1 METGH
6 RFVLVV
12 AVDFSEIGDL
22 ALDHAL
28 HLADREPPAEVHA
41 VHVASAYGPMLR
53 VELGDEARTLPL
65 EEASEELRLHVE
77 RHVESLRALGGARFE
92 RAVTHIR
99 VGAPPEEVARLAV
112 EVDADLVVMGTH
124 GRRGLRRLLLGSV
137 AEATLRQVHCPV
149 LVVRPKEHELD
160 REKGVA
166 PLAAPEPEAQAT

>member
-1 METGH
+1 MFCH
-6 RFVLVV
+6 MQADRKFVIVV

-28 HLADREPPAEVHA
+28 KLADREPRAELHA

-65 EEASEELRLHVE
+65 EQASEELRQHVE
-77 RHVESLRALGGARFE
+77 RHVESLRALGGGHFQRV
-92 RAVTHIR
+92 VTHIR

-112 EVDADLVVMGTH
+112 EVDADMVVMGTH

-149 LVVRPKEHELD
+149 LVVRPKEHDLE
-160 REKGVA
+160 REEGVLTA
-166 PLAAPEPEAQAT
+166 VVEAR

>member
-1 METGH
+1 MQVD
-6 RFVLVV
+6 RKFVIVV

-28 HLADREPPAEVHA
+28 HLADREPGAELHA
-41 VHVASAYGPMLR
+41 VHVAGAYGPMLR

-65 EEASEELRLHVE
+65 DQASEELRQHVE
-77 RHVESLRALGGARFE
+77 QHVESLRALGGGHFQ
-92 RAVTHIR
+92 RAITHIR

-112 EVDADLVVMGTH
+112 EVDADMVVMGTH

-149 LVVRPKEHELD
+149 LVVRPKEHRIE
-160 REKGVA
+160 REEGVLTA
-166 PLAAPEPEAQAT
+166 VVEAT